1 MANHNGAL
9 MGKTSINGDFHGFPI
24 TRGLNMDGISVRER
38 EREKDSWTE
47 G

>member
-1 MANHNGAL
+1 

-24 TRGLNMDGISVRER
+24 TRGLNMDGISVMHRER
-38 EREKDSWTE
+38 ERVREKDSWME